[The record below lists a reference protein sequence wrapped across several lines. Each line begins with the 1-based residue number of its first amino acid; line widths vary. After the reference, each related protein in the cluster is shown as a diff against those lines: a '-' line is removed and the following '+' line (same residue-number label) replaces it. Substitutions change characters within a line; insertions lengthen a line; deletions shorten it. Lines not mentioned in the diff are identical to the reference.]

1 MKDFTNLYEARAA
14 KVADPE
20 AAMLTDYLKNYF
32 AEKHHNKIVSSLVH
46 PIDKECYKKIK
57 KYYSEVPTE
66 DKKGTKWFTVIPDE
80 NADFEPFLVSIK
92 NMTWRVPTDKELYGK
107 TSSAKGKELIKI
119 CEFCSNSVGEPFSTA
134 TECNEKVMRQTEAYQ
149 LCYILKE
156 YAKVKKAGST
166 GWYTLTLFNFLH
178 HSEVSES
185 QVLNVISINPQTKQY
200 AWGVRSD
207 IPANNIMDMY
217 LYSMISTRLVDGAR
231 YNMYSKDQ
239 GPMFMWGA
247 VYNYMT
253 KIFKKAAPSKMKKKD
268 KNWVEFGL
276 ADWGKLRTTSK
287 ERFFINIKTL
297 EYVSM
302 EDMSKIELDLSTSRI
317 EAEIFKLKN
326 SSRGTISD
334 ELNDYIHKN
343 FKRVDTN
350 DTAGRK
356 WCRVVRS
363 GNDEKYG
370 SFMVSF
376 DTKEYRGRTFDEF
389 YGGGIVD

>member
-1 MKDFTNLYEARAA
+1 MKDFTNLYEARVS
-14 KVADPE
+14 KVTNPE
-20 AAMLTDYLKNYF
+20 AVMLTDYLKNYF
-32 AEKHHNKIVSSLVH
+32 VEKLHNKIVNNLVH
-46 PIDKECYKKIK
+46 PIDKECYEKIK
-57 KYYSEVPTE
+57 KYYNEVPAE

-92 NMTWRVPTDKELYGK
+92 NMTYRVPNDKELYGK
-107 TSSAKGKELIKI
+107 TSSAKGKELVKI
-119 CEFCSNSVGEPFSTA
+119 CEFGGDSSGSRPI
-134 TECNEKVMRQTEAYQ
+134 ECNEKLMRWIDVYK

-156 YAKVKKAGST
+156 YTKVKKAGST
-166 GWYTLTLFNFLH
+166 GWYTLTLFNFLNYN
-178 HSEVSES
+178 EVTES

-207 IPANNIMDMY
+207 IHTNSIMDMY
-217 LYSMISTRLVDGAR
+217 LYSMISTKLIDGVS
-231 YNMYSKDQ
+231 YNTYSKDD
-239 GPMFMWGA
+239 GPMYMWGA

-253 KIFKKAAPSKMKKKD
+253 KIFKKVAPSKMKKND
-268 KNWVEFGL
+268 KSWVEFGL
-276 ADWGKLRTTSK
+276 ADWGKYRVTSK

-302 EDMSKIELDLSTSRI
+302 EDMDKIKLDLSTSRI

-326 SSRGTISD
+326 SSRATISD
-334 ELNDYIHKN
+334 ELDDYIRKN
-343 FKRVDTN
+343 FKKIESDDTI
-350 DTAGRK
+350 GRN
-356 WCRVVRS
+356 WCRVVRD

-370 SFMVSF
+370 SYMVSF